1 MASTRKCLCCQR
13 TYEYC
18 PSCGNS
24 NQPWKFNFDTEDCK
38 EIFNVVSGYNMGIM
52 GLDKIEEVIKK
63 YNITDFSKYKEDV
76 RNLLNS
82 KIGKAGK
89 TIRAKEVIDEVVET
103 PEVPEVSE
111 VVENVTEEVKEE
123 IIEEPKEEI
132 IEEEKPKY
140 VSNAKRRRSRF
151 FEQ

>member
-1 MASTRKCLCCQR
+1 MANTRKCLCCQR

-24 NQPWKFNFDTEDCK
+24 SQPWKFNFDTEDCK
-38 EIFNVVSGYNMGIM
+38 EIFNVVSGYNMGII
-52 GLDKIEEVIKK
+52 GIDKIEEVVKK
-63 YNITDFSKYKEDV
+63 FNITDFSKYKEDV
-76 RNLLNS
+76 RDLLNS

-89 TIRAKEVIDEVVET
+89 ATSIKIKEEVVET

-111 VVENVTEEVKEE
+111 VVEEVTEEVKEE
-123 IIEEPKEEI
+123 VTEEPKEEI
-132 IEEEKPKY
+132 VEEKPKY